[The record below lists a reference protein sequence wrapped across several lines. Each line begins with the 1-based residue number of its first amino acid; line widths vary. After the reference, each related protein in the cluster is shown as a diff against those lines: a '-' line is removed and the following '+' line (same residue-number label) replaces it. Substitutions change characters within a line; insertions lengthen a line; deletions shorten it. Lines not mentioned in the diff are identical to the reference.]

1 MKPGNNT
8 TRLIIGCLIGLGFLY
23 LAGRKVDFS
32 LMWEAFTRV
41 NYWFVLLAIPV
52 VFLSHVLRALRWR
65 YLMDP
70 IKSLDVAGLFS
81 ALLIGYMANILM
93 PAHLGELV
101 RAYVLGKKR
110 GVSASSTFATIVV
123 ERIIDVFALLLL
135 MVFAILLYPF
145 PAWINKAGY
154 AMLVGTAGLFV
165 FLILLKRH
173 FAFFE
178 RVLKLLF
185 RPLPKSWE
193 EKLAAGIR
201 SFVVGI
207 VPLRRGRDYLVVSIL
222 SVVIWGCYGFILHL
236 ILHAFD
242 FMGVYHLPWWTSL
255 IVLVVTTIGIVVPS
269 SPGYVGTYHWL
280 CQISLGMFGVP
291 GGPALSFAIL
301 THGVNF
307 LPVLIA
313 GLILAY
319 YEGVEIF
326 QVRDK
331 SDSAKACEATP
342 GAKCKFEH

>member
-1 MKPGNNT
+1 MKLGSNRS
-8 TRLIIGCLIGLGFLY
+8 RLIIGCLIGLVFLY

-32 LMWEAFTRV
+32 LMWEAFTKV
-41 NYWFVLLAIPV
+41 NYWLVLLAIPV
-52 VFLSHVLRALRWR
+52 IFLSHFLRALRWR
-65 YLMDP
+65 FLMSP
-70 IKSLDVAGLFS
+70 IKRVDMASLFS

-93 PAHLGELV
+93 PAHLGELL

-145 PAWINKAGY
+145 PEWINKAGY
-154 AMLVGTAGLFV
+154 AMLVGTVGLLL
-165 FLILLKRH
+165 FLILLKKH

-178 RVLKLLF
+178 RYINLF
-185 RPLPKSWE
+185 FKPLTKGFQE
-193 EKLAAGIR
+193 RLGRGIR

-207 VPLRRGRDYLVVSIL
+207 VPLQSGWDYLVVAVL
-222 SVVIWGCYGFILHL
+222 SVVIWGCYGFIIHL
-236 ILHAFD
+236 VLYAFD
-242 FMGVYHLPWWTSL
+242 FVSVYHLPWSTSL

-280 CQISLGMFGVP
+280 CQISLAMFGVP
-291 GGPALSFAIL
+291 AGPALSFAIL

-319 YEGVEIF
+319 YEGLEIF
-326 QVRDK
+326 RLQDK
-331 SDSAKACEATP
+331 SSSAKGGPE
-342 GAKCKFEH
+342 

>member
-1 MKPGNNT
+1 MKLGSNT
-8 TRLIIGCLIGLGFLY
+8 TRLIMGCLIGLAFLY

-32 LMWEAFTRV
+32 LMWEAFTKV
-41 NYWFVLLAIPV
+41 NYWLVLLAVPV
-52 VFLSHVLRALRWR
+52 IFFSHFLRALRWR

-70 IKSLDVAGLFS
+70 IKRVDVASLFS

-93 PAHLGELV
+93 PAHLGELL
-101 RAYVLGKKR
+101 RAYLLGKKR
-110 GVSASSTFATIVV
+110 EVSASSTFATIVV

-145 PAWINKAGY
+145 PDWINKAGY
-154 AMLVGTAGLFV
+154 AMLVGTVGLFV

-173 FAFFE
+173 FIFFE
-178 RVLKLLF
+178 HFLNLLF
-185 RPLPKSWE
+185 RPLPQGLQE
-193 EKLAAGIR
+193 RLVRGIGR
-201 SFVVGI
+201 FVLGI
-207 VPLRRGRDYLVVSIL
+207 VPLRSVWDYPVVAVL
-222 SVVIWGCYGFILHL
+222 SVVIWACYGFIIHL
-236 ILHAFD
+236 VLYAFD
-242 FMGVYHLPWWTSL
+242 FVSVYHLPWSTSL

-280 CQISLGMFGVP
+280 CQISLAMFGVP
-291 GGPALSFAIL
+291 AGPALSFAIL

-326 QVRDK
+326 RLQDK
-331 SDSAKACEATP
+331 
-342 GAKCKFEH
+342 GASNKD

>member
-1 MKPGNNT
+1 MKLGSNT
-8 TRLIIGCLIGLGFLY
+8 TRLIIGCLIGLVFLY

-41 NYWFVLLAIPV
+41 NYWFVLLAVPII
-52 VFLSHVLRALRWR
+52 FFSHFLRALRWR

-70 IKSLDVAGLFS
+70 IKRVDVASLFS

-93 PAHLGELV
+93 PAHLGELL

-110 GVSASSTFATIVV
+110 EVSASSTFATIVV

-145 PAWINKAGY
+145 PDWINKAGY
-154 AMLVGTAGLFV
+154 AMLVGTVGLFV
-165 FLILLKRH
+165 FLILLKKY

-178 RVLKLLF
+178 RFLNLF
-185 RPLPKSWE
+185 FKPMPKGVHE
-193 EKLAAGIR
+193 RLVRGIGR
-201 SFVVGI
+201 FVSGI
-207 VPLRRGRDYLVVSIL
+207 VPLRSVWDYPVVAVL
-222 SVVIWGCYGFILHL
+222 SVVIWACYGLIIHL
-236 ILHAFD
+236 VLYAFD
-242 FMGVYHLPWWTSL
+242 FVSIYHLPWSTSL

-280 CQISLGMFGVP
+280 CQISLAMFGVP
-291 GGPALSFAIL
+291 AGPALSFAIL

-326 QVRDK
+326 KAQDK
-331 SDSAKACEATP
+331 AASPKA
-342 GAKCKFEH
+342 

>member
-1 MKPGNNT
+1 MKLGNNT
-8 TRLIIGCLIGLGFLY
+8 TRLIIGCLIGIVFLY
-23 LAGRKVDFS
+23 LAARKVDFS
-32 LMWEAFTRV
+32 LMWEAFTKV
-41 NYWFVLLAIPV
+41 NYWFVLLAVPV
-52 VFLSHVLRALRWR
+52 IFISHFLRALRWR

-70 IKSLDVAGLFS
+70 IKRVDVPSLLS

-93 PAHLGELV
+93 PAHLGELL

-145 PAWINKAGY
+145 PDWINKAGY
-154 AMLVGTAGLFV
+154 AMLVGTVGLFV
-165 FLILLKRH
+165 FLILLKKH

-178 RVLKLLF
+178 RFLNLFF
-185 RPLPKSWE
+185 RPLPPRLQ
-193 EKLAAGIR
+193 EKLGRGIR

-207 VPLRRGRDYLVVSIL
+207 VPLRRGGDYLVVGVL
-222 SVVIWGCYGFILHL
+222 SVVIWACYGFIIHL
-236 ILHAFD
+236 VLYAFD
-242 FMGVYHLPWWTSL
+242 FVSVYHLPWSTSL
-255 IVLVVTTIGIVVPS
+255 IVLVVTTLGIVVPS

-280 CQISLGMFGVP
+280 CQISLAMFGVP
-291 GGPALSFAIL
+291 AGPALSFAIL

-307 LPVLIA
+307 MPVLIA

-326 QVRDK
+326 RVQDK
-331 SDSAKACEATP
+331 NASAK
-342 GAKCKFEH
+342 G

>member
-1 MKPGNNT
+1 MKLGNNT

-23 LAGRKVDFS
+23 MAGRKVDFT
-32 LMWEAFTRV
+32 LMWEAFTKV

-52 VFLSHVLRALRWR
+52 IFLSHFLRALRWR
-65 YLMDP
+65 FLMSP
-70 IKSLDVAGLFS
+70 IKRVDLASLFS

-93 PAHLGELV
+93 PAHLGELL

-145 PAWINKAGY
+145 PEWINKAGY
-154 AMLVGTAGLFV
+154 AMLVGTVGLFV
-165 FLILLKRH
+165 FLILLKKH

-178 RVLKLLF
+178 RYINLF
-185 RPLPKSWE
+185 FKPLTKGFQE
-193 EKLAAGIR
+193 RLGRGIR

-207 VPLRRGRDYLVVSIL
+207 VPLQSGWDYLVVAVL
-222 SVVIWGCYGFILHL
+222 SVVIWGCYGFIIHL
-236 ILHAFD
+236 ALYAFD
-242 FMGVYHLPWWTSL
+242 FVSVYHLPWSTSL

-280 CQISLGMFGVP
+280 CQISLAMFGVP
-291 GGPALSFAIL
+291 AGPALSFAIL

-326 QVRDK
+326 RLQDK
-331 SDSAKACEATP
+331 SSSAKGGPE
-342 GAKCKFEH
+342 

>member
-1 MKPGNNT
+1 MKLGSNT
-8 TRLIIGCLIGLGFLY
+8 TRLIIGCLIGLVFLY

-41 NYWFVLLAIPV
+41 NYWFVLLAVPII
-52 VFLSHVLRALRWR
+52 FFSHFLRALRWR

-70 IKSLDVAGLFS
+70 IKRVDVASLFS

-93 PAHLGELV
+93 PAHLGELL

-110 GVSASSTFATIVV
+110 EVSASSTFATIVV

-145 PAWINKAGY
+145 PDWINKAGY
-154 AMLVGTAGLFV
+154 AMLVGTVGLFV
-165 FLILLKRH
+165 FLILLKKY

-178 RVLKLLF
+178 RFLNLF
-185 RPLPKSWE
+185 FKPLPKGVHE
-193 EKLAAGIR
+193 RLVRGIGR
-201 SFVVGI
+201 FVSGI
-207 VPLRRGRDYLVVSIL
+207 VPLRSVWDYPVVAVL
-222 SVVIWGCYGFILHL
+222 SVVIWACYGLIIHL
-236 ILHAFD
+236 VLYAFD
-242 FMGVYHLPWWTSL
+242 FVSIYHLPWSTSL

-280 CQISLGMFGVP
+280 CQISLAMFGVP
-291 GGPALSFAIL
+291 AGPALSFAIL

-326 QVRDK
+326 RVQNR
-331 SDSAKACEATP
+331 SASL
-342 GAKCKFEH
+342 